1 MLNSDVVLYLS
12 REIVYVN
19 DPYPYLT
26 VATNNKHLVVYFES
40 FTLFVSAL
48 YLIMAQQHRHNLP
61 FFKSDA
67 YKYHQFR
74 IEGGKR
80 AAEQPWQNFTNF
92 NQVEEALTPVE
103 PTTDLAQRE
112 MHRQAFLRSETDLS
126 SACIRWGKKAC
137 NIFIFSRFPCY
148 D

>member
-12 REIVYVN
+12 HEIVYVN

-48 YLIMAQQHRHNLP
+48 YLIMAQQYRHNLP

-80 AAEQPWQNFTNF
+80 ANGQTGSRAAMAELHQLQSGGGGAHT
-92 NQVEEALTPVE
+92 
-103 PTTDLAQRE
+103 R
-112 MHRQAFLRSETDLS
+112 
-126 SACIRWGKKAC
+126 
-137 NIFIFSRFPCY
+137 
-148 D
+148 